1 MAEGKTTVDHDAIR
15 KWVESRGGSPSRVKG
30 TGGKSD
36 AGLLRV
42 DFGPAEE
49 GLEKISWTEFFE
61 TFERNKLAFL
71 YQDEDDSRFN
81 KLIRRDGK

>member
-1 MAEGKTTVDHDAIR
+1 MAEGKTTVDHYAIR
-15 KWVESRGGSPSRVKG
+15 KWVESRGGHPSRVKG

-42 DFGPAEE
+42 DFGPQEE
-49 GLEKISWTEFFE
+49 SLEKISWTEFFD

-81 KLIRRDGK
+81 KLIRRNGN

>member
-1 MAEGKTTVDHDAIR
+1 MAEGKTTVDHDTIR
-15 KWVESRGGSPSRVKG
+15 KWVEARGGAPARVRG

-42 DFGPAEE
+42 DFGPQEE
-49 GLEKISWTEFFE
+49 RLEKISWAEFFE

-71 YQDEDDSRFN
+71 YQEEDDSRFN
-81 KLIRRDGK
+81 KLIRRSAH